1 MKQSLLA
8 VLYGVLLMAPLPL
21 LLVLSLSQGWT
32 WPHLLPPHWQL
43 RLWQVLWSPGQGIAF
58 AALNSVVIAVVVAV
72 LATGAAF
79 VTSRSLAA
87 HRQRRWLLAAAH
99 LPFAVSPVVLGV
111 SLLYVFIRLH
121 LADHYVGI
129 VLAQFLFAYAYA
141 NILMLGF
148 WDARIAAS
156 ADLAATLGAGR
167 RAIWL
172 RVLLP
177 QAAGILGV
185 CLFQTFLLSWFDYAL
200 VLLIGGGRIP
210 TLTLKVFEYFGA
222 GDLRLAAACTLLLML
237 PPLLAL
243 LLNRRLL
250 GARLAGG
257 FGVIE

>member
-1 MKQSLLA
+1 MTRRLLA
-8 VLYGVLLMAPLPL
+8 VVYSVVLVAPLPL
-21 LLVLSLSQGWT
+21 LVILSLSDGWT
-32 WPHLLPPHWQL
+32 WPHLLPPQWQL
-43 RLWQVLWSPGQGIAF
+43 GLWRVLWSSGQGIVTAVC
-58 AALNSVVIAVVVAV
+58 NSLVIAVIVAM
-72 LATGAAF
+72 LATSTAF
-79 VTSRSLAA
+79 ITSRSIATN
-87 HRQRRWLLAAAH
+87 RQRRWLLAAAH

-111 SLLYVFIRLH
+111 SLLYVFIRLN
-121 LADHYVGI
+121 LADHYAGV

-200 VLLIGGGRIP
+200 VLLIGGGRIS
-210 TLTLKVFEYFGA
+210 TLTLKVFEYFGS

-257 FGVIE
+257 FGAIE